1 MRHVAASRHSVAATS
16 VAGGKAR
23 ALFSQGI
30 AHHQAGKLTEAKSL
44 YRQVLKLIP
53 QQADALHM
61 LGVTEFQ
68 EKNYHEAIRL
78 IDKAKTLKPDE
89 HLIHFNLGNA
99 LRAMGHLAQAGE
111 AFSTA
116 LRLRPDHLEALKNLG
131 NTFKEQNRM
140 AEAIAC
146 YDRLLAIEPGHT
158 YTCYNKAIALLTQGQ
173 LSEGWD
179 LYEYRLHCDTSS
191 DTYPGKKLARHAPD
205 WDGGPLLKPLLVLH
219 EQGLGDQIF
228 YGAMLADLKA
238 AGIESFVCLDD
249 RLQALFA
256 RSFPSLDFVLPTE
269 IAGLDPAQQLFGA
282 QVQIASLGQFL
293 RRDAASLAR
302 VPSPYLRA
310 NPSLA
315 SALRQRVSQNG
326 KLVCGLSWGS
336 KNAETGA
343 HKSLPLEALR
353 PVLQV
358 PGVEFID
365 LQYGDTHD
373 ERVKIHATTGVTIRH
388 LDDIDN
394 KNDIDGLSALIE
406 ACDLVITVSNST
418 AHLAAALGKPTMI
431 LLAYHTPL
439 WYWHLDA
446 TTSPWYPTV
455 TLLRQPAPGEW
466 HPVVNTAARML
477 MGTAETT

>member
-16 VAGGKAR
+16 VAGAKAR

-30 AHHQAGKLTEAKSL
+30 AHHQAGRLSEAQSL

-61 LGVTEFQ
+61 LGVAEFQ
-68 EKNYHEAIRL
+68 EKNYPEAVRL

-116 LRLRPDHLEALKNLG
+116 IRLRPDHLEALKNLG

-146 YDRLLAIEPGHT
+146 YDRLLAIEPGHPH
-158 YTCYNKAIALLTQGQ
+158 TCYNKAIAVLTQGQ

-179 LYEYRLHCDTSS
+179 LYEYRLRCDTSS
-191 DTYPGKKLARHAPD
+191 DTYLGKKLARQAPD
-205 WDGGPLLKPLLVLH
+205 WDGGPLRKPLLVLQ

-228 YGAMLADLKA
+228 YGAMLADLQA
-238 AGIESFVCLDD
+238 AGIESFVCLDG

-256 RSFPSLDFVLPTE
+256 RSFPGLNFVLPTK

-282 QVQIASLGQFL
+282 QVHIASLGKFL

-302 VPSPYLRA
+302 VHSPYLRA
-310 NPSLA
+310 DPSLA
-315 SALRQRVSQNG
+315 NALRQRVRQGG
-326 KLVCGLSWGS
+326 KLVCGVSWGS

-343 HKSLPLEALR
+343 RKSLPLDALR

-358 PGVEFID
+358 AGVEFID
-365 LQYGDTHD
+365 LQYGDTHA
-373 ERVKIHATTGVTIRH
+373 ERQKLEASTGVRVRH

-394 KNDIDGLSALIE
+394 KNDIDGLAALIE

-418 AHLAAALGKPTMI
+418 AHLAAALGKPAMI
-431 LLAYHTPL
+431 LLAHHTPL
-439 WYWHLDA
+439 WYWHLDSM
-446 TTSPWYPTV
+446 TSPWYPTT

-466 HPVVNTAARML
+466 HTVVNTAAHML
-477 MGTAETT
+477 MGIAETA